1 MVTAP
6 LLELRSVSKAF
17 GNLQALDSI
26 DLQVE
31 KGSLIV
37 LLGPAGAG
45 KTTLLRCISGLEN
58 IDSGEVRINGDD
70 VTRWQPNQRDIAM
83 IFDNLALYPNKNGY
97 ENAQNS
103 AFRLNLQFYRVEQ
116 YKTQKKPKTFFER
129 KIEKE
134 IKNRL
139 GNDFFLTFE
148 KKIGRIQNCQ
158 IIMTRIYGKIK
169 IVKISRK

>member
-45 KTTLLRCISGLEN
+45 KTTLLRCIAGLEN
-58 IDSGEVRINGDD
+58 IDSGEVLINGDD

-97 ENAQNS
+97 ENIAS
-103 AFRLNLQFYRVEQ
+103 PLRIA
-116 YKTQKKPKTFFER
+116 KAPKDQIKSKVDEVAALL
-129 KIEKE
+129 KIEH
-134 IKNRL
+134 IL
-139 GNDFFLTFE
+139 
-148 KKIGRIQNCQ
+148 QN
-158 IIMTRIYGKIK
+158 
-169 IVKISRK
+169 